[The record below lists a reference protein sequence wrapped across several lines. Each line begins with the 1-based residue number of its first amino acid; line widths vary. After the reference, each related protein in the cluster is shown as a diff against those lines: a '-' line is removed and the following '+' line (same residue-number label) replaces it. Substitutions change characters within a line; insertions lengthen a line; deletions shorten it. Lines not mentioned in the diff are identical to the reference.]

1 MHEQNNHWNERLEL
15 KLILTSSVNTTR
27 PLLLLKANKQV
38 TLKVNN
44 ICFYCTKVLSSFN
57 TKELAPRNEISDT
70 NQSILTAPLRTI
82 SQQLNN

>member
-1 MHEQNNHWNERLEL
+1 MFFNR
-15 KLILTSSVNTTR
+15 
-27 PLLLLKANKQV
+27 
-38 TLKVNN
+38 
-44 ICFYCTKVLSSFN
+44 TKVLPSFN